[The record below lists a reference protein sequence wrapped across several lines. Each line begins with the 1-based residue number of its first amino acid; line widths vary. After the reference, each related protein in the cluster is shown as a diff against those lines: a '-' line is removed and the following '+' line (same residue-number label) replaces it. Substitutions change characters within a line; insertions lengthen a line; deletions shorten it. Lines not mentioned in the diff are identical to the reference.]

1 MKPPNVRKFI
11 PAAMQNRLNAL
22 TDACRAALP
31 GPDRSMAVGAGMFLL
46 LFLMFFGLHL
56 LCAKGVSMALTHL
69 NEKGPV
75 SVTLHGVES
84 AAFPPGMLASKCL
97 IHNGKT
103 GALAR
108 IGNVTIRPS
117 LTALFSGG
125 FGLSLHGT
133 MAQGSVD
140 AVLRTQSF
148 TNLKTLR
155 LSATVNG
162 VRLKKLL
169 LAQEHFPVL
178 DGVVSGRSVLDTS
191 GNGALDLH
199 AGLLKT
205 TFEFPALSG
214 YPVMGGKLAAT
225 FANGV
230 MQVDELRLQSGADFQ
245 INVRGTMRPQ
255 WSNQP
260 DAVLNLAGT
269 LRAPAERIV
278 PGPMG
283 AKINPG
289 KDTRFTLQGSVAA
302 PKYVFE

>member
-1 MKPPNVRKFI
+1 
-11 PAAMQNRLNAL
+11 
-22 TDACRAALP
+22 
-31 GPDRSMAVGAGMFLL
+31 MAVGAGMFLL

-75 SVTLHGVES
+75 SVTLHGVDS